1 MVSTAKN
8 CQNQLPISSNRLI
21 ELLEAHNIEYKLF
34 NHEPLFSVSES
45 KSYQDII
52 FPNDINS
59 VHIKNL
65 YLRDKKKQNFLITC
79 EQDKNIALKKIKE
92 VIECERLSFGSEER
106 LFEFLGVLPGS
117 VSPFCM
123 LNGSRKN
130 VKFICDYG
138 LKKFKKI
145 FLHPFVNDKTI
156 YLKLNDLEK
165 FLRNHDI
172 QINWIKL

>member
-1 MVSTAKN
+1 MVSITKN

-65 YLRDKKKQNFLITC
+65 YLRDKKKT
-79 EQDKNIALKKIKE
+79 
-92 VIECERLSFGSEER
+92 
-106 LFEFLGVLPGS
+106 
-117 VSPFCM
+117 
-123 LNGSRKN
+123 
-130 VKFICDYG
+130 KFFDN
-138 LKKFKKI
+138 L
-145 FLHPFVNDKTI
+145 
-156 YLKLNDLEK
+156 
-165 FLRNHDI
+165 
-172 QINWIKL
+172 

>member
-1 MVSTAKN
+1 MVSITKN
-8 CQNQLPISSNRLI
+8 CQNQLPISSNKLI
-21 ELLEAHNIEYKLF
+21 ELLEANNIEFKLF
-34 NHEPLFSVSES
+34 NHKPLFSVSES
-45 KSYQDII
+45 KSYQDVI
-52 FPNDINS
+52 FPNDFSS

-79 EQDKNIALKKIKE
+79 EQDKNIDLKKLKE
-92 VIECERLSFGSEER
+92 IVKCEHLSFGSEER
-106 LFEFLGVLPGS
+106 LFEYLGALLGS

-130 VKFICDYG
+130 VKFICDYS

-156 YLKLNDLEK
+156 YLKLNDLES
-165 FLRNHDI
+165 FLRNHDV
-172 QINWIKL
+172 QINWIEL